1 MNLVIAANF
10 DNVMSASIAQ
20 GMLESNGI
28 ESQIQNPTI
37 NTLYPT
43 PMSGLWD
50 VTLMV
55 KPSDLDKAIQLLK
68 THGDL

>member
-28 ESQIQNPTI
+28 ESQIQNPTM

>member
-28 ESQIQNPTI
+28 ESQIQNPTM

-55 KPSDLDKAIQLLK
+55 QPSDLDKAIQLLK

>member
-28 ESQIQNPTI
+28 ESQIQNPTM
-37 NTLYPT
+37 NTLYPA